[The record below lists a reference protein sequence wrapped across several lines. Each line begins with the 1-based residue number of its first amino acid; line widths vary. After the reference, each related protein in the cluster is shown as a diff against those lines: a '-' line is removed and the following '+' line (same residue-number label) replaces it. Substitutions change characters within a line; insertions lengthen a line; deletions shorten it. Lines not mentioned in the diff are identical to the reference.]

1 MRVGRVAAVV
11 ACFFVLPA
19 LPAQAVV
26 GGKPA
31 ARGTF
36 PYVANIT
43 IAGSFG
49 CTGTLVTPD
58 WVLTAGHCG
67 SLTAAITEGL
77 LATPLGFPPQL
88 YGVTLGSIYANGS
101 GGEAHKVSAVRV
113 DTDYLLT
120 NGTGNDVTLLKL
132 AVPSQIKPM
141 QITAPENRD
150 SWKAGTLATIAG
162 FGLTSENADAAPPVM
177 QVAQVPITTDPYC
190 AAAYRGGLS
199 LFEDDGA
206 FDAKTMV
213 CAGYPQGGT
222 DSCSGD
228 SGGPLLTEV
237 PNGELRLAA
246 ATSFGNGC
254 AKPGKPGV
262 YARLAEGRIR
272 SFIAKVAPAALSAP
286 VVATT
291 PVNPPVKLSGLTL
304 RPARIGGS
312 RHSTLKWKLSRDA
325 AVSITFRKIAG
336 PHRGSKRH
344 LVRRGR
350 NGANKLSF
358 TTRIQKAKLTPG
370 SWRVSIAATDSGGH
384 RTKVQVRPLRVLPR

>member
-1 MRVGRVAAVV
+1 MRLGRVAAVI
-11 ACFFVLPA
+11 ACFFVLPV
-19 LPAQAVV
+19 LPAQAIV
-26 GGKPA
+26 GGKPV
-31 ARGTF
+31 ARGAF

-150 SWKAGTLATIAG
+150 SWKPGTLATIAG
-162 FGLTSENADAAPPVM
+162 FGLTAEDADTAPSTM
-177 QVAQVPITTDPYC
+177 QVAQVPITTDQYC
-190 AAAYRGGLS
+190 AGAYRGGLS

-237 PNGELRLAA
+237 PNGEFRLAA

-272 SFIAKVAPAALSAP
+272 SFIAKVAPGALSGEVVGAP
-286 VVATT
+286 A
-291 PVNPPVKLSGLTL
+291 VNPAVKLSGLTL
-304 RPARIGGS
+304 KPARIGAG
-312 RHSTLKWKLSRDA
+312 HSVLRWKLTREA
-325 AVSITFRKIAG
+325 AIHVSFRKVAA
-336 PHRGSKRH
+336 PHRGATRK
-344 LVRRGR
+344 LVRRGHK
-350 NGANKLSF
+350 GANKLSF
-358 TTRIQKAKLTPG
+358 TTRINGSKLPPG
-370 SWRVSIAATDSGGH
+370 RWHVSITATDSGGH
-384 RTKVQVRPLRVLPR
+384 RTKVQTRTLRVLPR